1 MKKNIKTILTMLV
14 VMTMLLQAG
23 TVIFA
28 SDSAGTE
35 DTTSYPL
42 ITHWD
47 FNGFASADRLKDHAT
62 AGNSQDELFRTGT
75 NVSWNKR
82 DDGEWEI
89 TVEAENTDT
98 VNNGSYEYL
107 YATSADES
115 SDIYSMANKTIVMS
129 AKLSGNLTSVAG
141 IATKADVF
149 SYGVT
154 ADRQSRPYIGRV
166 ENASNE
172 VTMDTPQNL
181 DSTNTAIPMDEYR
194 VFVIS
199 FDYRPDDNSFTVRM
213 YVSTVSTP
221 TSVEHFTLVETES
234 YPINSTTRSLN
245 LENTNP
251 LVFGRRHDHLERTD
265 RNLTTTFDDIKIY
278 DGVMTPKDVV
288 TEGQAPVFRGVQIA
302 KNGSS
307 VTEANTFAVRM
318 VGTIN
323 NNISDLSEIGFKV
336 TTTTYNESGEIDRS
350 GKCYHLYNS
359 ISADTTNGH
368 KEYSAKTDFHS
379 KYLYAYT
386 IKNIP
391 LGLITVDGGYVEF
404 TVTPYTNLYEGETVK
419 FRVTYDNTKT
429 EDIEKYIVTYVTEG

>member
-1 MKKNIKTILTMLV
+1 
-14 VMTMLLQAG
+14 
-23 TVIFA
+23 
-28 SDSAGTE
+28 
-35 DTTSYPL
+35 
-42 ITHWD
+42 
-47 FNGFASADRLKDHAT
+47 
-62 AGNSQDELFRTGT
+62 
-75 NVSWNKR
+75 
-82 DDGEWEI
+82 
-89 TVEAENTDT
+89 
-98 VNNGSYEYL
+98 
-107 YATSADES
+107 
-115 SDIYSMANKTIVMS
+115 MS
-129 AKLSGNLTSVAG
+129 AKLSGQKDTIAG
-141 IATKADVF
+141 IATKQDVF

-154 ADRQSRPYIGRV
+154 GECKSKPYIGRV
-166 ENASNE
+166 KTADGSVEM
-172 VTMDTPQNL
+172 VQQNL

-199 FDYRPDDNSFTVRM
+199 FDYRPDDNNFTVRM

-234 YPINSTTRSLN
+234 YPTNSTQTYKSLN
-245 LENTNP
+245 LENTEP
-251 LVFGRRHDHLERTD
+251 LVFGRRHGQLKSID

-419 FRVTYDNTKT
+419 FRVTYDGTKT